1 MKFGPGKTNQFVLIE
16 TRRDFLMWNM
26 QDESIFSKMPKENVL
41 AIDWISSDRMVF
53 LEQEQGYSDSLNW
66 AIPYGTAS
74 DLTAGDLSETRTP
87 NNPSQADRSLK
98 ILNLELNI
106 EVNTNQNTSMDSKK
120 SDASFHEDLLSK
132 IEELKT
138 NDIESKESSDLEE
151 FTKTKLL
158 ENLQEVLLKHN
169 RKSDF
174 IFMLLLQSMITKVFP
189 FPVSLDN
196 FRF

>member
-1 MKFGPGKTNQFVLIE
+1 MEYARRVNFLKDAKRKCFGNRLDFIGSNGFSRTGTGLLGLIQ
-16 TRRDFLMWNM
+16 LVW
-26 QDESIFSKMPKENVL
+26 P
-41 AIDWISSDRMVF
+41 
-53 LEQEQGYSDSLNW
+53 
-66 AIPYGTAS
+66 IPYGTAS
-74 DLTAGDLSETRTP
+74 DLSEIRTP

-106 EVNTNQNTSMDSKK
+106 EVNTNQKTSTDRDQSQ
-120 SDASFHEDLLSK
+120 ASFHEDLLSK

-138 NDIESKESSDLEE
+138 NDVENEESSDSEE
-151 FTKTKLL
+151 FMKTKLL

-189 FPVSLDN
+189 LPVSFDN

>member
-53 LEQEQGYSDSLNW
+53 LEQEQGYSDFDRYRIW
-66 AIPYGTAS
+66 P
-74 DLTAGDLSETRTP
+74 LTNCP
-87 NNPSQADRSLK
+87 NNRNEADRSLK

-106 EVNTNQNTSMDSKK
+106 EVNTNQNTSIDRNQSH
-120 SDASFHEDLLSK
+120 ASFYEDLLSK

-138 NDIESKESSDLEE
+138 NDVENEESSDSEE
-151 FTKTKLL
+151 FMKTKLL

-189 FPVSLDN
+189 LPVSFDN